1 MSGRPDPLELDRLAT
16 AIARTSRRL
25 PRSMVRPVLQAAAD
39 GDRAAMD
46 KVRGWASMLL
56 RDTLADPDSSPADV
70 NTPPRRQTSEAFERL
85 AKLEFFRDA

>member
-39 GDRAAMD
+39 GDRA
-46 KVRGWASMLL
+46 SMLL
-56 RDTLADPDSSPADV
+56 RDTLAHPDSSPADV
-70 NTPPRRQTSEAFERL
+70 SEAFERL
-85 AKLEFFRDA
+85 AKLESFRDA

>member
-16 AIARTSRRL
+16 AIARTSQRL

-70 NTPPRRQTSEAFERL
+70 SEAFERL